1 MKITGTTQLLGLIGD
16 PVSQARTPAMAN
28 ELLERRNQLGVHV
41 LMPMH
46 VASEQLEQFLLGI
59 RAMQNFGG
67 AVVTMP
73 HKTRMA
79 ALIDE
84 LTAESALVGAVNVIH
99 RRSDG
104 KLVGTL
110 LDGEGFVVGLQA
122 AGHAIA
128 GKACV
133 LVGAGGAASAIA
145 FALAKHGCRSLCLL
159 NRTSSKASSLAKR
172 IGELFPEVQLAVTLP
187 SHSTF
192 DIAINGTSLG
202 MRAGDPLPMDEDL
215 IDRTTLVAE
224 CVVSP
229 EITALL
235 EVAKRR
241 GRQTHTGVHMLA
253 AQIELMLAFMGSE

>member
-1 MKITGTTQLLGLIGD
+1 MQITGATQLLGLIGD

-28 ELLERRNQLGVHV
+28 ELLKCRNRHGVHV
-41 LMPMH
+41 LVPMH
-46 VASEQLEQFLLGI
+46 VATEQLEHCLLGL
-59 RAMQNFGG
+59 RAMRNFSG

-73 HKTRMA
+73 HKTRIA
-79 ALIDE
+79 GLIDE
-84 LTAESALVGAVNVIH
+84 LSSESALVGAVNVIR

-104 KLVGTL
+104 TLVGTL
-110 LDGEGFVVGLQA
+110 LDGEGFVAGLNT
-122 AGHAIA
+122 AGHAVA
-128 GKACV
+128 GKVCV

-145 FALAKHGCRSLCLL
+145 FALARHGCKSLYLL

-172 IGELFPEVQLAVTLP
+172 IAEMFPEVQITIGLQT
-187 SHSTF
+187 HSTY

-202 MRAGDPLPMDEDL
+202 MKTGDPLPMAEEL

-229 EITALL
+229 EITPLL

-241 GRQTHTGVHMLA
+241 GRKTHTGVHMLA
-253 AQIELMLAFMGSE
+253 AQMELMLAFMGAE